1 MYYAWFTRQD
11 KDEEKDEA
19 NCAKL
24 NQLLNSSAAD
34 EPSSIAEQ
42 PLSAIAGGGGAPAG
56 MNPDQW
62 MQMLGLPPG
71 QQAAAAA
78 ANHVPTATSI
88 APNST
93 LGSLD
98 LSSLLGNTAPAT
110 SFANA

>member
-56 MNPDQW
+56 INPDQW